1 MTEDIEPDFY
11 ATPLLG
17 NLECVFRSVI
27 GPVID
32 ARYRSLVSNGHAI
45 GNSACSP
52 VADPT
57 IPLSRLCEIRRAQAG
72 EPARGYRAGED
83 RQHSFRYIGDGL

>member
-1 MTEDIEPDFY
+1 MTPRKPVACQNKTEDIKPDFF
-11 ATPLLG
+11 AAPLLG
-17 NLECVFRSVI
+17 NLEYVFRSVI

-57 IPLSRLCEIRRAQAG
+57 TPLSLLCQ
-72 EPARGYRAGED
+72 
-83 RQHSFRYIGDGL
+83 